1 MIEMQRLQYTQSR
14 NLNGMK
20 SRKNTKIVY
29 MYTCEQLESFFF
41 LTWSQKYIKSSSL
54 WYGVFS
60 CGKSLNHLSKYK
72 YKQHHSGMNGKY
84 DILLLIMNT
93 CVSFKNNF
101 IIQFQSDLLFFSTE
115 IVDYRS
121 GY

>member
-29 MYTCEQLESFFF
+29 TCEQLESFFF
-41 LTWSQKYIKSSSL
+41 LTWSPKYIKSSSL
-54 WYGVFS
+54 WYGVSS
-60 CGKSLNHLSKYK
+60 CGKGLSHLSKYTCK

-84 DILLLIMNT
+84 DILLL
-93 CVSFKNNF
+93 NNF
-101 IIQFQSDLLFFSTE
+101 IIQFQSDLFFFSTE

-121 GY
+121 CH